1 MEQTDRIRDC
11 IALRPP
17 KDRTRQESLSQG
29 LGGGGREWPRE
40 GVRCN
45 PLTYLPKKLTTL
57 TRKQSEQNE
66 NEQEQT
72 EQEEETKLGI

>member
-45 PLTYLPKKLTTL
+45 PLSYPKKNPNKKT
-57 TRKQSEQNE
+57 KEQNE